1 MAKTQILHY
10 HRAIFDENI
19 AKVILRLQVL
29 VEQIMYIYSL

>member
-10 HRAIFDENI
+10 HRAIFDEKI

-29 VEQIMYIYSL
+29 EQIMYIYSL

>member
-29 VEQIMYIYSL
+29 EQIMYIYSL